1 MSIMRWANV
10 RSTFASFIEVT
21 LFFCALSVAFFVVCF
36 GVYHV
41 IAQPLAKVRQAERL
55 GEALEQT
62 RKSATAMID
71 ARRDWLSKR
80 PLAEEMRRQSDQA
93 RADADADPANQE
105 AVELARQAEQEA
117 VDAENHARRSRRL
130 ADDAAEAAQNTIKD
144 AALLMMAD
152 PSEAAG
158 KLATRAQQVVESA
171 RAMLEAAGQLVT
183 MTTPPE
189 EQADQSADQ
198 PAGPPMQLGDSFG
211 RLTEIID
218 ALQSLTDRYVELADT
233 GARTDIQKLVDAGEQ
248 AAVTAVRSVA
258 GAVFDDDVES
268 IARATAR
275 AMRETVGDNL
285 TISQKDAEIAYQLV
299 VDAAKEAI
307 EAMNALA
314 SGRGGEDDVRAIVE
328 AARQGATAAAARED
342 IIAVADAAADAVRT
356 SRDSVGKIPEK
367 EIPVIVEAVEEAA
380 RTALDDVAGTTEDD
394 VLAIAQA
401 TGLAVRQAIADAT
414 DAADAAAVVPN
425 GQPGQTP
432 AWADELVAR
441 FAVDRLAAA
450 KILTT
455 SLGDI
460 TEALR
465 AVESATDDVIVAAR
479 AARDDIP
486 NAQWRNEADKYIEL
500 VGRLEQAGNEL
511 AVDAQAF
518 IERIAA
524 AQPQDQAQ
532 QADLATE
539 IAAAATAMIVD
550 ARAIAA
556 DPPPNTWAG
565 HEEVTELITQIE
577 KTMEPVFAAAKALG
591 AEIVE
596 PADDEEQETTE
607 QAGDTAPPEEA
618 AVENTDED
626 ATQPT
631 LAHLAAKLR
640 RAADQITGQCKS
652 TRQAIEE
659 RRIQQAKDMVNT
671 IRRIEDLAK
680 QTIRHSRLA
689 LAVADAA
696 GRGQVVA
703 GQSGDDSFSQGMAE
717 VRMGRVFQSG
727 FPLVN
732 FSQLF
737 GSLPWWMW
745 VIEGLIYL
753 LILTI
758 YWAPSDD
765 TEMNVCE
772 LRAFVLFAAVAV
784 VSALIALQVQGQF
797 LSKPIGLFFEI
808 LRQGG

>member
-1 MSIMRWANV
+1 
-10 RSTFASFIEVT
+10 
-21 LFFCALSVAFFVVCF
+21 
-36 GVYHV
+36 
-41 IAQPLAKVRQAERL
+41 
-55 GEALEQT
+55 
-62 RKSATAMID
+62 
-71 ARRDWLSKR
+71 
-80 PLAEEMRRQSDQA
+80 
-93 RADADADPANQE
+93 
-105 AVELARQAEQEA
+105 
-117 VDAENHARRSRRL
+117 
-130 ADDAAEAAQNTIKD
+130 
-144 AALLMMAD
+144 MMAD

-158 KLATRAQQVVESA
+158 KLATRAMQVAESA
-171 RAMLEAAGQLVT
+171 RSMLKTAGQLVT

-189 EQADQSADQ
+189 EQADESADESAGDESADQSAD
-198 PAGPPMQLGDSFG
+198 PPMQLGDSFS
-211 RLTEIID
+211 RLMETID

-233 GARTDIQKLVDAGEQ
+233 GARADIQKLVDAGEQ
-248 AAVTAVRSVA
+248 AAVTAVRSVV
-258 GAVFDDDVES
+258 GAVSDDDVES
-268 IARATAR
+268 IARTAAR
-275 AMRETVGDNL
+275 TMRETVGDNL
-285 TISQKDAEIAYQLV
+285 TISREDAEIAYQLL

-307 EAMNALA
+307 AAMNALA

-342 IIAVADAAADAVRT
+342 IIALADATADAVRT
-356 SRDSVGKIPEK
+356 SRDSVGRIPEK
-367 EIPVIVEAVEEAA
+367 EIPFIVEAVEEAA
-380 RTALDDVAGTTEDD
+380 QAALADVAGATEDD

-401 TGLAVRQAIADAT
+401 TELAVRQAIADA
-414 DAADAAAVVPN
+414 AEAAAVIPN
-425 GQPGQTP
+425 GEPGQTP
-432 AWADELVAR
+432 PWADELIAR
-441 FAVDRLAAA
+441 FAADRLAAA

-455 SLGDI
+455 SLGGI

-465 AVESATDDVIVAAR
+465 SVESATDDVIVAAR
-479 AARDDIP
+479 VAREDIP

-500 VGRLEQAGNEL
+500 VGRIEQAGNEL
-511 AVDAQAF
+511 VVDAQAF

-539 IAAAATAMIVD
+539 IAAAATAMIAD

-565 HEEVTELITQIE
+565 NEELTELITQIE
-577 KTMEPVFAAAKALG
+577 KTMEPVFAAARALD

-596 PADDEEQETTE
+596 LAEEEEEEEEEEETAE
-607 QAGDTAPPEEA
+607 QVEDTAPPEEA
-618 AVENTDED
+618 VVENIDED
-626 ATQPT
+626 STQPT

-640 RAADQITGQCKS
+640 VAADRITGQCQS
-652 TRQAIEE
+652 AREAIEE
-659 RRIQQAKDMVNT
+659 RRTQQAEDMVNT

-689 LAVADAA
+689 LDVADTA

-703 GQSGDDSFSQGMAE
+703 GQSGDASFSQGMAE

-727 FPLVN
+727 FPPVN

-765 TEMNVCE
+765 PEMNVCE

-784 VSALIALQVQGQF
+784 VSALIALQIQGQY